1 MVEDWKRIL
10 SSDETKSTRL
20 DQMEGSILGRKRGNH
35 LLTKL
40 PLLQSS
46 MEEGMILS
54 YEVEWSR
61 SAYQVL
67 GDHICRAIL

>member
-1 MVEDWKRIL
+1 
-10 SSDETKSTRL
+10 
-20 DQMEGSILGRKRGNH
+20 MEGSILGRKRGNH

-40 PLLQSS
+40 PLLQLS
-46 MEEGMILS
+46 MEEGTILP

-61 SAYQVL
+61 RASQGL